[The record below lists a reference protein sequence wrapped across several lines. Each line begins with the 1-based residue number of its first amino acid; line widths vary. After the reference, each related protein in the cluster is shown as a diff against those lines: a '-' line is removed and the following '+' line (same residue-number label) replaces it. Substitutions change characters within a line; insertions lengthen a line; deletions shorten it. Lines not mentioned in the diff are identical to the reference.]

1 MEYPLGR
8 RVGPME
14 CLAVCRSDPGR
25 LPHLGLVWRSRL
37 SGALV
42 ARRQTLV
49 VQHVVAQLSG
59 RLMGHASISAP
70 LARNWGQLVG
80 KRNLVSRFGQL
91 CHRFRSNLTQKG
103 RCSHPFYPFYI
114 FLSLLKE
121 PKSSRVFF
129 SFISDGR
136 DHCLIFIHNSFLFV
150 MVNFKFLTR
159 GGDNWFLL
167 NIS

>member
-1 MEYPLGR
+1 MPRCCAVPGESTVTGDPVIRG
-8 RVGPME
+8 
-14 CLAVCRSDPGR
+14 LAYDSRQVTPGDLFFA
-25 LPHLGLVWRSRL
+25 LPGS
-37 SGALV
+37 LV

-103 RCSHPFYPFYI
+103 RCSHPFHRFYI

-121 PKSSRVFF
+121 PKSRSPHF
-129 SFISDGR
+129 
-136 DHCLIFIHNSFLFV
+136 
-150 MVNFKFLTR
+150 M
-159 GGDNWFLL
+159 
-167 NIS
+167 